1 MGLLLVWVY
10 YYFSTLFF
18 RRSLFHKIRRRS
30 TSTSSLIDDRS
41 LYDTAVSVSVPPPAV
56 VRCIVDD
63 MRRRGCGRIDWINQ
77 LQWRWSFIFA
87 IIVHMSV
94 YVVVVRHGGS
104 APPSLPVGVER
115 QWEGIDAIVTMSNGA
130 SIATIAMTR
139 DVHHGKKWLVGGNW
153 AELMEL
159 S

>member
-18 RRSLFHKIRRRS
+18 RRRCFIKFGGRYGVRRRRRWLM
-30 TSTSSLIDDRS
+30 TVP
-41 LYDTAVSVSVPPPAV
+41 YTAVSVSVPPPAV

-63 MRRRGCGRIDWINQ
+63 MWRRGCGRIDWINQ

-87 IIVHMSV
+87 IIVHMMCVSV

-115 QWEGIDAIVTMSNGA
+115 GWEGIDAIVTMIMVHRLQWFQWQEMFIMARNG
-130 SIATIAMTR
+130 
-139 DVHHGKKWLVGGNW
+139 W
-153 AELMEL
+153 
-159 S
+159 